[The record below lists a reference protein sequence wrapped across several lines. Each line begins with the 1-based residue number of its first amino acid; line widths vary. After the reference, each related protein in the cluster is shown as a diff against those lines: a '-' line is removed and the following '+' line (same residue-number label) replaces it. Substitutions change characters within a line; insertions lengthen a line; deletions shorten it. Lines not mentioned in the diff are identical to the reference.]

1 LKPKNALYWVLVV
14 ISGLTVASGLF
25 QVLATGF
32 ELQVLSAQATAAS
45 LHFFAIVGMF
55 MVLFGGMMLQALL
68 GDSDQPVAVLWAG
81 LQKFGASAAVG
92 IGVLHQVFSSLALL
106 VAGFDLL
113 SGILILLYW
122 RTLVNP
128 PVRG

>member
-1 LKPKNALYWVLVV
+1 MKPKNALYWVLVV